1 MEFEESVYNLI
12 PKEQYVAPKQKR
24 YTSQYP
30 GDLAPTGSTF
40 GLNTTSKATCSN
52 LGGKFN
58 LEGGSHSAQAAG
70 ATLGKPKG
78 AVASQPGHFTK
89 KNTGNP
95 ILVNKTEV
103 GKFERGTQPKPAVPK
118 RDERPIHGLVSDK
131 NFIVANAVE
140 NILAAPKLQ
149 ASKDQD
155 YLKKK
160 TYGRVPAYVSKIK
173 TEIQDEYNLVREMQL
188 EEQNERD
195 RQKFLMPEEERQELI
210 AALKKKWEVLNKQ
223 FQAQAHYAMPLD
235 TIGKKARCDALTREM
250 DVLESDIKRL
260 QKNYIF
266 VDTTQPSSIW

>member
-78 AVASQPGHFTK
+78 AVASQPGNFTK